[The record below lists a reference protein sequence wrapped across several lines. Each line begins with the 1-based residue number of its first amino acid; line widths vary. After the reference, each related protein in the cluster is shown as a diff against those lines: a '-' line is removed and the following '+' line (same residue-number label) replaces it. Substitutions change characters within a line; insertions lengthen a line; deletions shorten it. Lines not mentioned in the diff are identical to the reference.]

1 MTWQPTE
8 TDITSRVAFDLAE
21 QSGSVFLDNISLNEG
36 SQCRSGLAAS
46 IASLTDDFDSV
57 PTWSRATDRAQALR
71 DCPSRATSSST

>member
-36 SQCRSGLAAS
+36 SQC
-46 IASLTDDFDSV
+46 
-57 PTWSRATDRAQALR
+57 P
-71 DCPSRATSSST
+71 